1 MDEKD
6 PQYTNADQP
15 SSPTPESLSDSQRQV
30 LAKVYRFL
38 LGIKCAPVKQDKA
51 EGQSVYSEVLSAA
64 GSLKSPKR

>member
-6 PQYTNADQP
+6 PQHTNINQP

-38 LGIKCAPVKQDKA
+38 LGLKRAPTKQDKGK
-51 EGQSVYSEVLSAA
+51 EQSAYSEVLPAV
-64 GSLKSPKR
+64 GSLKSPER